1 MQRVLGLGSYKTA
14 WTWLH
19 KLRRALGRP
28 GRDRLSGTI
37 EVDETYIGGPEEGAR
52 GRQTETKA
60 LVVIAAEEDGAGI
73 GRIRMRRIA
82 DASAESLLPFVEEA
96 VELDATSSSCG
107 VAAETLAPR
116 HSPRSGESRTSR
128 LLPGRIHIQVQP
140 ADVPKSW
147 QTLLPPCPAICRGG
161 TGP

>member
-1 MQRVLGLGSYKTA
+1 MPATMVWKISTCFDRLGGSEQVSILFPGAEAPEYLQQLRRRPEGRLYPNIDLFRVSLGMHRVLGLGSYKTA

-19 KLRRALGRP
+19 KLRRAMVRP
-28 GRDRLSGTI
+28 GHDRLSGTI
-37 EVDETYIGGPEEGAR
+37 EVDETYIAGPEEGAR

-96 VELDATSSSCG
+96 VE
-107 VAAETLAPR
+107 
-116 HSPRSGESRTSR
+116 
-128 LLPGRIHIQVQP
+128 
-140 ADVPKSW
+140 
-147 QTLLPPCPAICRGG
+147 
-161 TGP
+161 